1 MQKEQHKVKPM
12 QKKPQAKAAAKVMV
26 LKEAVRVQAKAVE
39 AEEAK
44 AVKVALVL
52 EAPVKVAKEE
62 KVEAKAKAVRAQV
75 KVQEKVKA
83 NHREQEK
90 EENLLKMA
98 THLAVENHLRTL
110 NKQRKRLKKQLMEP
124 ENAVETVILINLM
137 K

>member
-1 MQKEQHKVKPM
+1 M

-39 AEEAK
+39 AEEER
-44 AVKVALVL
+44 AVKEVALVL
-52 EAPVKVAKEE
+52 EAEVAEAKVE
-62 KVEAKAKAVRAQV
+62 KVLERVEAKAKAVKAQV
-75 KVQEKVKA
+75 KVQEKVAKA

-90 EENLLKMA
+90 EENPLKMA

-110 NKQRKRLKKQLMEP
+110 NKQRKRLKKQLMGQ